1 MSSLAKQRLAIERK
15 GWRKDHPHGFVA
27 KPATMRDGS
36 LQLLRWECKVP
47 GKAGTHWE
55 GGLYPVVLEFS
66 EDYPSKPPPGSLSPP
81 GFSTPTCTRAA
92 RCA

>member
-66 EDYPSKPPPGSLSPP
+66 EDYPSKPPGSLSPP